1 MGKRKA
7 VFGLFGLGNAGS
19 DARRLS
25 RREIAAVPRCHSSTA
40 TRYRRAGVMKTAV
53 MRKIRR
59 EKKGAPIIARG
70 LGLWVLMGR
79 NNLAMRLF

>member
-25 RREIAAVPRCHSSTA
+25 RREIAAVPRCHSSA
-40 TRYRRAGVMKTAV
+40 GTRRRKEIRKKAAV